1 MKTTISAVT
10 VIAALAAAGCAS
22 NSDLGLGPVNTN
34 GPPSDFLSPAAS
46 PGPSHQ
52 QRHHHRHHHH
62 PAQVAAA
69 GLVRVHDPGQVTGT
83 VSGPCHARDG
93 GRLPDRRCT
102 PGAYDPAVTRAV
114 LCSGGYSTDSYRPPE
129 SQTDAFKF
137 SEAYPAYSIAAGTTS
152 ELDHL
157 IPLELGG
164 ANDAA
169 NLWPEVGPLPNPKD
183 HVENALH
190 DAVCSGRVAPGTAP
204 QASFNNAGQ
213 AGCQREW
220 LVPSV
225 VKQNHSGVIW
235 LRRLVAGDLAE
246 FRAAGLSAGTSL
258 SAGVP
263 AADRAGQPGLK
274 EEQQQSIQGNPR
286 HGQRQDQC
294 DSNGD

>member
-1 MKTTISAVT
+1 MKRTIGAAV
-10 VIAALAAAGCAS
+10 LAAGLAVAGCAS
-22 NSDLGLGPVNTN
+22 SPSSPVTMPTGGLPTVSD
-34 GPPSDFLSPAAS
+34 SPAAS
-46 PGPSHQ
+46 PVAS
-52 QRHHHRHHHH
+52 HHHHKRHHHH
-62 PAQVAAA
+62 RAQVAAA

-169 NLWPEVGPLPNPKD
+169 NLWPEVGP
-183 HVENALH
+183 
-190 DAVCSGRVAPGTAP
+190 
-204 QASFNNAGQ
+204 
-213 AGCQREW
+213 
-220 LVPSV
+220 
-225 VKQNHSGVIW
+225 
-235 LRRLVAGDLAE
+235 
-246 FRAAGLSAGTSL
+246 AA
-258 SAGVP
+258 
-263 AADRAGQPGLK
+263 QP
-274 EEQQQSIQGNPR
+274 
-286 HGQRQDQC
+286 
-294 DSNGD
+294 

>member
-1 MKTTISAVT
+1 
-10 VIAALAAAGCAS
+10 
-22 NSDLGLGPVNTN
+22 
-34 GPPSDFLSPAAS
+34 
-46 PGPSHQ
+46 
-52 QRHHHRHHHH
+52 
-62 PAQVAAA
+62 
-69 GLVRVHDPGQVTGT
+69 VRVHDPGQVTGT

-169 NLWPEVGPLPNPKD
+169 NLWPYVGPLPNPKD

-190 DAVCSGRVAPGTAP
+190 GAVCSGRVALGTAQRAIARNWETALQRLGISGGTAP
-204 QASFNNAGQ
+204 ESQPAG
-213 AGCQREW
+213 GGGGSCHPTT
-220 LVPSV
+220 PSG
-225 VKQNHSGVIW
+225 NCYERGEFCSEAEHGETG
-235 LRRLVAGDLAE
+235 VAG
-246 FRAAGLSAGTSL
+246 
-258 SAGVP
+258 
-263 AADRAGQPGLK
+263 
-274 EEQQQSIQGNPR
+274 
-286 HGQRQDQC
+286 
-294 DSNGD
+294 NGETITCKLNGSYWRRE